1 MAVQLRDLQV
11 TVEDPHRAVVE
22 SVTVD
27 GDTATASLRAG
38 VLPGATKVRVT
49 GSGFAAQAIAFH
61 TVLDSS
67 DAIGDGTPDFLRLH
81 DPADRVAFR
90 RWFTFLAEA
99 QYFRGRA
106 LPAEIDDCAALLRFA
121 YREAL
126 RPHDAVWAHQMAL
139 PAPASASDIQQY
151 QYPYTP
157 LAAALFRVRG
167 GSFQANDLRDGAF
180 AQFADVETLWRH
192 NTHFVGHDLAR
203 ARPGDLL
210 FFRQDASRMPFHAM
224 IFLGQSQIEHG
235 NEQYV
240 VYHTGPKR
248 ALRGRNSPA
257 RIAAAFELS
266 RPTLAAARRQSR
278 LSGCL
283 SLEHLAGSG
292 LMRLKSAFVAVLLCH
307 ALVLPLFAQ
316 NDADTDNDA
325 GQSFSLTSQRTYM
338 PGEKPE
344 VSVYSHNVKALE
356 FRVYRVNDPVKFF
369 SQMQELHNFGG
380 QAPALPKQAHTWL
393 EKFHAWKHRIWAW
406 IRDFVRAQ
414 FSADS
419 RQKIRLWEMG
429 GGAKRNR
436 ERRLK
441 ATRKCRC
448 SISSRWSRFGS
459 GRCPRMTDG
468 RAKASPSR

>member
-1 MAVQLRDLQV
+1 MRGVPRWVAVLAVVATGAVVCAFTVRHTMAPATLSLQFSPTAVPADGFTSTELKITLSNGRPVRALQV

-27 GDTATASLRAG
+27 GDTAAASLRAG

-49 GSGFAAQAIAFH
+49 GSGFAAQEIAFN
-61 TVLDSS
+61 TFLDSS

-126 RPHDAVWAHQMAL
+126 RPHDAAWAHQMAL

-167 GSFQANDLRDGAF
+167 GSFQANNLGDGAF

-192 NTHFVGHDLAR
+192 NTHFVGHDLMR

-224 IFLGQSQIEHG
+224 IYLGQSQIEPDR
-235 NEQYV
+235 EQYV
-240 VYHTGPKR
+240 VYHTGPSGR
-248 ALRGRNSPA
+248 SAGEIRRLALAQLLNYPDPRWRPLADNPGFLGVYRWNILRG
-257 RIAAAFELS
+257 
-266 RPTLAAARRQSR
+266 
-278 LSGCL
+278 
-283 SLEHLAGSG
+283 
-292 LMRLKSAFVAVLLCH
+292 
-307 ALVLPLFAQ
+307 
-316 NDADTDNDA
+316 AD
-325 GQSFSLTSQRTYM
+325 
-338 PGEKPE
+338 
-344 VSVYSHNVKALE
+344 
-356 FRVYRVNDPVKFF
+356 
-369 SQMQELHNFGG
+369 
-380 QAPALPKQAHTWL
+380 
-393 EKFHAWKHRIWAW
+393 
-406 IRDFVRAQ
+406 
-414 FSADS
+414 
-419 RQKIRLWEMG
+419 
-429 GGAKRNR
+429 
-436 ERRLK
+436 
-441 ATRKCRC
+441 
-448 SISSRWSRFGS
+448 
-459 GRCPRMTDG
+459 
-468 RAKASPSR
+468 

>member
-1 MAVQLRDLQV
+1 MRGVPRWVAVLAVVATGAVVCAFTVRHTMAPATLVLQLSPTAVPADGFTSTELKITLSNGRPVRDLQV

-157 LAAALFRVRG
+157 LAAAMFRVRS
-167 GSFQANDLRDGAF
+167 GSFQANDLGDGAF

-192 NTHFVGHDLAR
+192 NTHFVGHDLMR

-240 VYHTGPKR
+240 VYHTGPSGR
-248 ALRGRNSPA
+248 AAGEIRRLALPQLLNYPDPRWRPLAGNPGFLGVYRWNILRG
-257 RIAAAFELS
+257 
-266 RPTLAAARRQSR
+266 
-278 LSGCL
+278 
-283 SLEHLAGSG
+283 
-292 LMRLKSAFVAVLLCH
+292 
-307 ALVLPLFAQ
+307 
-316 NDADTDNDA
+316 AD
-325 GQSFSLTSQRTYM
+325 
-338 PGEKPE
+338 
-344 VSVYSHNVKALE
+344 
-356 FRVYRVNDPVKFF
+356 
-369 SQMQELHNFGG
+369 
-380 QAPALPKQAHTWL
+380 
-393 EKFHAWKHRIWAW
+393 
-406 IRDFVRAQ
+406 
-414 FSADS
+414 
-419 RQKIRLWEMG
+419 
-429 GGAKRNR
+429 
-436 ERRLK
+436 
-441 ATRKCRC
+441 
-448 SISSRWSRFGS
+448 
-459 GRCPRMTDG
+459 
-468 RAKASPSR
+468 